1 MTTNTDIKVTYVVS
15 RVELRNFE
23 VRGSDGITQ
32 AGFQKWQDA
41 ELFARELALANNGEV
56 IRLLPRTGKVAV
68 HYVPRKMVTSYALRT
83 SAAQGRRD
91 DTVVNATTAEIGNDI
106 DAIEA
111 VAAEIGTHDVDSFS
125 AEAPTD
131 VPSTET
137 DLNAL
142 STSDLVAR
150 YNAVGGQITGRYKG
164 ARSAL
169 IAKILAAA

>member
-41 ELFARELALANNGEV
+41 EIFARGLALANSGEV

-68 HYVPRKMVTSYALRT
+68 HYVPRKMVTSYALRAST
-83 SAAQGRRD
+83 ARLAA

-106 DAIEA
+106 DAIED

-125 AEAPTD
+125 ADAPTD
-131 VPSTET
+131 APSTET

-142 STSDLVAR
+142 STPELVAR
-150 YNAVGGQITGRYKG
+150 YNAVGGQITGKYKG

-169 IAKILAAA
+169 IAKIRNAA